1 MHIFC
6 FRLAR
11 LSLSCN
17 IAVFLLCGLLFLAF
31 LTVFCF
37 FKWLGF
43 FGQSDSSSFVLS
55 SHVSVGY
62 LSDANV
68 FWSAFLYNSVAKD
81 RLFGKF
87 QQEDP
92 STTLSATPSQV

>member
-11 LSLSCN
+11 FSLSCN

-31 LTVFCF
+31 LTVLCF

-43 FGQSDSSSFVLS
+43 FGQCDSFCFVLS

-62 LSDANV
+62 LSDV
-68 FWSAFLYNSVAKD
+68 F
-81 RLFGKF
+81 
-87 QQEDP
+87 
-92 STTLSATPSQV
+92 